1 MIGQIT
7 KIISN
12 LYYVNV
18 DNKVY
23 ACHSRGLFRNNKI
36 TPLVGDFCKI
46 DSDNCYI
53 LDILPRKNFLN
64 RPLVAN
70 VDQCIIMTSLVKPD
84 FDSNLLDKLLVVCEI
99 NNIKP
104 IICFSKE
111 DLLNENEKAL
121 YKEIASYYKK
131 IGYQVFYNY
140 ETEKIKE
147 IFKDKTTFF
156 TGQTGSGKSSML
168 NRLDSSLNLEVGEI
182 SLALGRG
189 KHTTRCVELLS
200 LFEGK
205 LVDTP
210 GFSSIDLSRYSKEEI
225 RDSFIEFGFNCK
237 YKDCN
242 HINEDIS
249 LCDVK
254 KRVENKQILRSRY
267 ENYINFEKEINN
279 EKNFSINTKQ

>member
-23 ACHSRGLFRNNKI
+23 ACHSRGLFRNKKI
-36 TPLVGDFCKI
+36 TPLVGDYCKI
-46 DSDNCYI
+46 DEKNLYI
-53 LDILPRKNFLN
+53 LDILPRKNSLN

-70 VDQCIIMTSLVKPD
+70 VDQAIIMTSLANPD
-84 FDSNLLDKLLVVCEI
+84 FDSNLLDKLLVVLEI

-111 DLLNENEKAL
+111 DLLKEEDKKY
-121 YKEIASYYKK
+121 YKNIANYYKK
-131 IGYQVFYNY
+131 IGYLVFYNY
-140 ETEKIKE
+140 EKDKIKE
-147 IFKDKTTFF
+147 LFKDKTTFF

-168 NRLDSSLNLEVGEI
+168 NTLDSTLNLEVGEI

-189 KHTTRCVELLS
+189 KHTTRCVELLNI
-200 LFEGK
+200 FGGK

-210 GFSSIDLSRYSKEEI
+210 GFSSIDLSIYSKESI

-242 HINEDIS
+242 HINEDAL

-254 KRVENKQILRSRY
+254 RRVENKEILESRY

-279 EKNFSINTKQ
+279 EKSFSIYTK

>member
-23 ACHSRGLFRNNKI
+23 ACHSRGLFRNQKI
-36 TPLVGDFCKI
+36 TPLVGDYCKI
-46 DSDNCYI
+46 DEKNAYI
-53 LDILPRKNFLN
+53 LDILPRKNSLN

-70 VDQCIIMTSLVKPD
+70 VDQGIIMTSLVKPD
-84 FDSNLLDKLLVVCEI
+84 FDSNLLDKLLVVLEI

-111 DLLNENEKAL
+111 DLLKEEDKE
-121 YKEIASYYKK
+121 YYREIANYYRK
-131 IGYQVFYNY
+131 IGYLVFYNY
-140 ETEKIKE
+140 EKDKIKE

-168 NRLDSSLNLEVGEI
+168 NTLDSTLNLEVGEI
-182 SLALGRG
+182 SIALGRG
-189 KHTTRCVELLS
+189 KHTTRCVELLNI
-200 LFEGK
+200 FGGK

-210 GFSSIDLSRYSKEEI
+210 GFSSVDLSIYSKESI
-225 RDSFIEFGFNCK
+225 RDSFKEFGFNCK

-242 HINEDIS
+242 HINENIT

-254 KRVENKQILRSRY
+254 RRVENKEILESRY
-267 ENYINFEKEINN
+267 KNYINFEREINN
-279 EKNFSINTKQ
+279 EKNFGIYTK